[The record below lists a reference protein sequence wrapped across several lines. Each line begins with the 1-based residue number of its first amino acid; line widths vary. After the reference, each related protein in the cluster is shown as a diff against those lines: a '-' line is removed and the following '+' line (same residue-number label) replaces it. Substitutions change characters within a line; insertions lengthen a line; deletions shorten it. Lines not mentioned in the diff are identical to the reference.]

1 MLNSV
6 RKSDL
11 KYMRD
16 TYGWVSK
23 VKKAYLAVCN
33 FIKWLSL
40 TVSLFL
46 IPVFIG
52 AIIYYAFF
60 SVRPV
65 MVVICCVALWSVVD
79 CNSKL

>member
-1 MLNSV
+1 MGV

-11 KYMRD
+11 RYMQN

-23 VKKAYLAVCN
+23 VKKGYNVFCM

-52 AIIYYAFF
+52 AVVYYSFF
-60 SVRPV
+60 SFNSVA
-65 MVVICCVALWSVVD
+65 VIVSCVALWTVTD
-79 CNSKL
+79 CNDKI